1 MEETS
6 HKDRILY
13 ERDSILMKCPK
24 TASIQKT
31 DEWVPRGE
39 CRINYRCARGKFFII
54 YIFKN
59 LLNSMLNMMLGRI
72 F

>member
-1 MEETS
+1 
-6 HKDRILY
+6 
-13 ERDSILMKCPK
+13 MKCPK

-31 DEWVPRGE
+31 EEWVPRGE
-39 CRINYRCARGKFFII
+39 RRIDYRYARRKFFII